1 MVVAIITRI
10 VMAHTITPMTM
21 AVPTT
26 VVVVEV
32 PLTLLPVDIP
42 PLRRRPTL
50 VVARSRDF
58 VNGKRP
64 LFCLRS

>member
-1 MVVAIITRI
+1 MVVVIIIRI

-26 VVVVEV
+26 TVVVEV

-42 PLRRRPTL
+42 PLRRPTL